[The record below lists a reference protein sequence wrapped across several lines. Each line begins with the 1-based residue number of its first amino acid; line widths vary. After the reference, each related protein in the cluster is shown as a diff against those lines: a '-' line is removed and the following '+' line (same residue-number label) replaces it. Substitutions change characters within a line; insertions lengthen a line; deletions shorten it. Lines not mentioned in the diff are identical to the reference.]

1 MYYLVYSN
9 KQHNFKHPNCY
20 QNLWKVEEFGYEFFD
35 IIHILEN
42 IFPSLRH
49 RVKLSVRHIEPSRL
63 QLDVQRGERLHPDH
77 VVKDHRRVGVMSAI
91 VKFGH
96 SATGIFKLK
105 LI

>member
-1 MYYLVYSN
+1 MSTYELSEH
-9 KQHNFKHPNCY
+9 KFKNPNYY
-20 QNLWKVEEFGYEFFD
+20 QNLWKVEELWDEFFD
-35 IIHILEN
+35 IIDILEN

-49 RVKLSVRHIEPSRL
+49 RVKLSVRHIEPPRL

-77 VVKDHRRVGVMSAI
+77 VVKDHRRVRVVSAV

-96 SATGIFKLK
+96 GATGIFKLK